1 LTDPRLQL
9 PRAFEGGMLRRL
21 GLADLSAF
29 QAYRRDPELG
39 RYQGWSA
46 MTDDEAAAFL
56 REMAAMP
63 LLAPGEW
70 LQLGIADTEGVRI
83 VGDIGLCLA
92 ADASDVEIGFTLAA
106 DAQGRGIATAAVREA
121 IAWIFEG
128 TAATQV
134 RGITDARNLPSIRLM
149 ERLGMRRV
157 ASREAIFRGEP
168 CVEHIHA
175 LERRL

>member
-1 LTDPRLQL
+1 
-9 PRAFEGGMLRRL
+9 
-21 GLADLSAF
+21 
-29 QAYRRDPELG
+29 
-39 RYQGWSA
+39 

-56 REMAAMP
+56 REMSAMP
-63 LLAPGEW
+63 LFAPGEW

-92 ADASDVEIGFTLAA
+92 ADASHAEIGFALAA
-106 DAQGRGIATAAVREA
+106 DAQGRGVATAAVREA
-121 IAWIFEG
+121 IAWLFEG
-128 TAATQV
+128 TEVTQV

-168 CVEHIHA
+168 CIEHIHA
-175 LERRL
+175 LERRP